1 MSSLVQQQTFT
12 PKFIR
17 KTRWRIE
24 SDPADGQTKPAGI
37 GRTPR
42 VSKLMALA
50 IRFERL
56 LRKGLVSNQT
66 ELAELS
72 HITKPRVTQILN
84 LLHLAPDIQEE
95 ILFMPKITE
104 GKDPITERHLRPIAA
119 KILWPN
125 QRKLWSK
132 LQNERISR

>member
-1 MSSLVQQQTFT
+1 MSNLVQQQTFT

-17 KTRWRIE
+17 KTRRRIE
-24 SDPADGQTKPAGI
+24 SNPADGQDAPAKT

-42 VSKLMALA
+42 ISKLMALA

-95 ILFMPKITE
+95 ILFLPKITK

-119 KILWPN
+119 EILWST
-125 QRKLWSK
+125 QRELWQKFVSK
-132 LQNERISR
+132 TGW